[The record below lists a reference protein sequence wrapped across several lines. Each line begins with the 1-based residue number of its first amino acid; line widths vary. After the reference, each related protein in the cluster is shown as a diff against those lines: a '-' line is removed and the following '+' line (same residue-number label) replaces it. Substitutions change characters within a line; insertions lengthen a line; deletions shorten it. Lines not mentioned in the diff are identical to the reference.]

1 MHSAFTTLHNLIEVK
16 IVDNKIGLLSLCR
29 CSLRMPTKQGGNCRF
44 VLNPRIAHLAP
55 YQDTDRSYF
64 RSGEACPN
72 ANGKNVTSVHKT
84 GKTSSRPKKL
94 FRNTHKA
101 SDRESALQ
109 LPRTNRCNPKLW
121 ECISDHSLH
130 ASYCWRRVS
139 IITHLFFSWC
149 IYPSIV
155 PPLDGKQC
163 KHQKRQEGCEW

>member
-1 MHSAFTTLHNLIEVK
+1 MFVTCLKVTPSSTKEALLCQERPKVSWMPVEFRSVPSRSSESVQKNCSTLDLVGSVPHMHAQMLTERTWQAFTRQAKRAAV
-16 IVDNKIGLLSLCR
+16 
-29 CSLRMPTKQGGNCRF
+29 
-44 VLNPRIAHLAP
+44 
-55 YQDTDRSYF
+55 
-64 RSGEACPN
+64 
-72 ANGKNVTSVHKT
+72 
-84 GKTSSRPKKL
+84 PKKL

-130 ASYCWRRVS
+130 ASYCWWRVS

-163 KHQKRQEGCEW
+163 KHPKRREGCD